1 MPKAGSNKVITKST
15 EDPFWCDGGRE
26 KALAHYLAAEP
37 RRQLY
42 SRAPWEVP
50 TDQAG
55 PATVVEALS
64 QFIKTHL
71 LSIKS
76 FSNLKRSSQRLRRR
90 GRARPPD
97 PRRSLAPSD

>member
-26 KALAHYLAAEP
+26 KAPAHYLAAEP

-42 SRAPWEVP
+42 SRAPWEVSP
-50 TDQAG
+50 DQAG
-55 PATVVEALS
+55 LATVVEALS

-71 LSIKS
+71 LPT
-76 FSNLKRSSQRLRRR
+76 SSLFLTSS
-90 GRARPPD
+90 AV
-97 PRRSLAPSD
+97 PRDFVFEDALVRQTLEEA